1 MQDGKGS
8 QTAQYITFCRAL
20 ETQEQPARRFFDDPY
35 AFALLSGSY
44 RIFVRLARLPIIG
57 KLVYAILDLGW
68 PYSRSS
74 AVVRTRAIDDLV
86 RNAIRNGARQL
97 VLLGAGLDSRGCRL
111 DETEDVAV
119 FEVDHPATQDMKKE
133 RLHACMGKLPAN
145 VRYVAMDF
153 ERDALEAKLIE
164 AGYHPEVQAV
174 VVWEGVIDYL
184 TESAVQ
190 STLAVL
196 ARLLAP
202 SSLLIFTYTD
212 KGALD
217 GSKAFRG
224 ARRWRSLSRAG
235 GEPFLFGFNPA
246 TLAEVLKPYRLQL
259 ESDASTAEIAQGYCS
274 LLRRTESGNPAYR
287 VATARCMKP

>member
-1 MQDGKGS
+1 MQDGKAS

-20 ETQEQPARRFFDDPY
+20 ETQERLARRFFDDPY

-44 RIFVRLARLPIIG
+44 RMFVHLARLPIIG

-86 RNAIRNGARQL
+86 RDAIRSGSRQL
-97 VLLGAGLDSRGCRL
+97 VLLGAGLDSRGYRL
-111 DETEDVAV
+111 DEAAEIEV
-119 FEVDHPATQDMKKE
+119 FEVDHLATQLVKKE
-133 RLHACMGKLPAN
+133 RLHASIGKLPAN

-164 AGYHPEVQAV
+164 AGYHPDVQAV

-190 STLAVL
+190 GTLAVL

-217 GSKAFRG
+217 GSKTFRG